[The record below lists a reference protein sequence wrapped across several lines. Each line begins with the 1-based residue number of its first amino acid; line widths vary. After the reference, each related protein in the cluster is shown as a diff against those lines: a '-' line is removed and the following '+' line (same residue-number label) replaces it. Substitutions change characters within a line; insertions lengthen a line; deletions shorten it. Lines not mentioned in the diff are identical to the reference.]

1 MITQLD
7 SERIKEVINAS
18 LEDIPSKNVATL
30 VYGPFAGGY
39 ADDKAAIDV
48 LVIADMNKPTLRSRL
63 KRFNSRK
70 IRFLIVDRGTF
81 EKDLEN
87 EWLGGILAENIITPY
102 SPLLNEDYLWSQE
115 VKAKKML
122 INETINNLVLG
133 FPEMSRNFL
142 IKPEFFMFEVMMR
155 RAILFPPI
163 TYRFLNITRGDL
175 WERNRSLMIRGFNAA
190 IKEFV
195 DEGKLQLADGG
206 FIKISEDHIINK
218 RKKQVSRLTSLL
230 KSVRVRIVRYVLG
243 VLPNIMDS
251 LLDDYRIYKTY
262 FTKDKYAEAPIRRLE
277 NPKKYIFIPTTFGL
291 IPFTEKITINEFIRS
306 HMPET
311 YPTKYDIKRVGGVL
325 NSVYLLKF
333 SKGGTEEKII
343 VKVFKDWYGWKWFPL
358 ALWALGTKGF
368 TVLGKARLEK
378 EYSLNIFL
386 SSKGINVPKI
396 VYVSPEEKL
405 IFQEYIDG
413 VDTSKII
420 KQLYAGVKDKKEE
433 ELLAAI
439 RKIGC
444 EIARIHNLGISIGD
458 CKPENIIFAHDG
470 RIFFVDL
477 EQAGINGDQAWDVA
491 EFLYYSGHYALFPP
505 INIVRKIT
513 REFLRGYLESGGR
526 VENIR
531 RALSPRYIKVFS
543 FFTPPHLLAVI
554 SNECRKI
561 LKSDISAGL
570 TEV

>member
-7 SERIKEVINAS
+7 NERIKEIINAF

-30 VYGPFAGGY
+30 IYGPFASGY

-48 LVIADMNKPTLRSRL
+48 LVIAELSKPTLRSCL
-63 KRFNSRK
+63 KRFNSRR
-70 IRFLIVDRGTF
+70 IRFLIIDRGTF
-81 EKDLEN
+81 EKDVKN
-87 EWLGGILAENIITPY
+87 GWLGGILTENIITPY
-102 SPLLNEDYLWSQE
+102 SPLLNENYLWSQE
-115 VKAKKML
+115 VKAKKTL

-163 TYRFLNITRGDL
+163 TYRFLNITRGDI
-175 WERNRSLMIRGFNAA
+175 WERNRSLMMRGFNAA

-195 DEGKLQLADGG
+195 DEGRLQLADGG
-206 FIKISEDHIINK
+206 FIKISEDQIINK

-230 KSVRVRIVRYVLG
+230 KSVRTRIVRYVLG

-251 LLDDYRIYKTY
+251 LLDDYRIYKAY
-262 FTKDKYAEAPIRRLE
+262 FAKDKDEEAPMHRLE
-277 NPKKYIFIPTTFGL
+277 NPKKYIFIPTTSEL
-291 IPFTEKITINEFIRS
+291 IPFTEKITIDEFIRS

-311 YPTKYDIKRVGGVL
+311 HSLKYEVKRVGGVL
-325 NSVYLLKF
+325 NSVYLLRY
-333 SKGGTEEKII
+333 SKGENEEKIV

-386 SSKGINVPKI
+386 SNRGINVPKI
-396 VYVSPEEKL
+396 ICVSPEEKL

-413 VDTSKII
+413 IDASKII

-433 ELLAAI
+433 ELFTVI

-444 EIARIHNLGISIGD
+444 EIARIHNLGASIGD

-477 EQAGINGDQAWDVA
+477 EQAGRNGDQAWDIA

-505 INIVRKIT
+505 TRIVRKVA

-526 VENIR
+526 VENIK
-531 RALSPRYIKVFS
+531 RALSPRYVKVFS
-543 FFTPPHLLAVI
+543 FFTPPHLIAVI
-554 SNECRKI
+554 SSECRKM
-561 LKSDISAGL
+561 LKGDISL
-570 TEV
+570 I